1 MTMRDAQMKAV
12 EGLEKA
18 FQNSN
23 PRVYVK
29 PFEGILSI
37 TVASNVFNETP
48 VFLVSPI
55 AADSEK
61 VDLAIY
67 FLATSSD
74 RGLVDILDKGIEAIR
89 DLPGEGRFPLEVSA
103 KSVYDDNAF
112 KKGLRIWA
120 VMTAWPHLADG
131 SGSNSPLSEPVSRA
145 MQDILQL
152 FPERIAITTSEA
164 EARQWTLGHKLPF
177 VTVTATKAEFDK
189 SDARRVFGVR
199 EGKRWEAKAK
209 GVARW
214 VLTITAYA
222 QTMADCEDL
231 IWPAVPYIPSTSMDE
246 YGFNTK
252 LLVSGFEYGEVL
264 GAVTL
269 SAICTLEVPAF
280 REPENIAS
288 IRNAEVFGKED

>member
-1 MTMRDAQMKAV
+1 MTMREAQMKAV
-12 EGLEKA
+12 KGLEEVFKD
-18 FQNSN
+18 SV

-37 TVASNVFNETP
+37 TVASNVFSETP

-67 FLATSSD
+67 FLASSTD
-74 RGLVDILDKGIEAIR
+74 RGLVEILDKGIEAIR
-89 DLPGEGRFPLEVSA
+89 NLPGEGRLPLEVSA

-112 KKGLRIWA
+112 RKGLRIWA

-131 SGSNSPLSEPVSRA
+131 SGSESPFSEPVSRA

-152 FPERIAITTSEA
+152 FPKSIAVTTSEA
-164 EARQWTLGHKLPF
+164 EAKRWLMGRKLPF
-177 VTVTATKAEFDK
+177 ITITASKADFDK
-189 SDARRVFGVR
+189 SVAGRVFVTR
-199 EGKRWEAKAK
+199 KGKRWEVNAK

-214 VLTITAYA
+214 VLSITAYA

-231 IWPAVPYIPSTSMDE
+231 IWPVVPYFPATSTDE

-252 LLVSGFEYGEVL
+252 LDVSGFEYGEAL

-269 SAICTLEVPAF
+269 SAMCSLEVPAY
-280 REPENIAS
+280 REPGSIAS
-288 IRNAEVFGKED
+288 VKDAEVFGKEE